1 MSRTLP
7 IVLAAFLCAPLWA
20 GQALQPY
27 TPPEKPVVSRA
38 ALQTIEKQ
46 FDTAIVSL
54 DVNDPYDLLGYT
66 RGVYLNGYGVVF
78 SAEVN
83 LVITPIS
90 PFRPQPEG
98 AALVRLHDK
107 KLGRLAVLKRVM
119 REALVGSAALL
130 DTVPPNEQIVIAV
143 SLFYGGFEQ
152 RKDLPNQVV
161 MQASRQ
167 TLLDFKAGRLSEQA
181 LQAAIKT
188 KEL

>member
-1 MSRTLP
+1 MNRALRVALP
-7 IVLAAFLCAPLWA
+7 ALFAASLWA

-27 TPPEKPVVSRA
+27 APPEKPLVSRA
-38 ALQTIEKQ
+38 ALQAIEKQ

-78 SAEVN
+78 TAEVN

-119 REALVGSAALL
+119 RDALVGSAASL
-130 DTVPPNEQIVIAV
+130 DAVPPNEQVVIAV

-161 MQASRQ
+161 MQATRQ

-181 LQAAIKT
+181 LEAAIKT